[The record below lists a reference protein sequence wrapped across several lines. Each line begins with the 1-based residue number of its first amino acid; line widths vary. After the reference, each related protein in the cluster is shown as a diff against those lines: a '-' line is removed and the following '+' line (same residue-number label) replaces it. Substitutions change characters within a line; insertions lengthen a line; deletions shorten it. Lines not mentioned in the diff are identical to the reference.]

1 MRDDSGFYI
10 KCLVGDHMEELG
22 NIGERSS
29 STVMGICSVL

>member
-10 KCLVGDHMEELG
+10 ECLLGDHTEELG
-22 NIGERSS
+22 NIGAGSS